1 MNDSR
6 SEFLFH
12 GYEVFATPSHF
23 HGQKVFIT
31 NVYRSLEEAEPLEV
45 TFINKTDEPI
55 SMWWHD
61 YSGKLRGHDVART
74 KGFPILAPGEKD
86 TVKTFATHPFSS

>member
-1 MNDSR
+1 
-6 SEFLFH
+6 
-12 GYEVFATPSHF
+12 
-23 HGQKVFIT
+23 VFIT

-74 KGFPILAPGEKD
+74 KGFPILQPG
-86 TVKTFATHPFSS
+86 